1 MIGSGILRRS
11 KRLEKNGISH
21 DRYMEL
27 VYFCKQY
34 KEKKEKLESMALI
47 QGMKYSSMPKTN
59 NVESSAERMA
69 IKRVELKRDIEAIE
83 KTAEEVAP
91 AIKDSLLLNVTQ
103 GITYTYFNLPCGKNY
118 FYRCRRNFFN
128 KLAEKV

>member
-1 MIGSGILRRS
+1 
-11 KRLEKNGISH
+11 
-21 DRYMEL
+21 
-27 VYFCKQY
+27 
-34 KEKKEKLESMALI
+34 MALI

-103 GITYTYFNLPCGKNY
+103 GITYTYFNLPC
-118 FYRCRRNFFN
+118 
-128 KLAEKV
+128 

>member
-1 MIGSGILRRS
+1 
-11 KRLEKNGISH
+11 
-21 DRYMEL
+21 
-27 VYFCKQY
+27 
-34 KEKKEKLESMALI
+34 
-47 QGMKYSSMPKTN
+47 MKYSSMPKTN

>member
-1 MIGSGILRRS
+1 MRRS

-47 QGMKYSSMPKTN
+47 QGMKYSSMPKAN
-59 NVESSAERMA
+59 NIESLAERTA
-69 IKRVELKRDIEAIE
+69 LKRVELKRDIEAIE

-91 AIKDSLLLNVTQ
+91 AIKESLLLNVTQ

>member
-11 KRLEKNGISH
+11 KKLEKNGISH

-83 KTAEEVAP
+83 KTAEEV
-91 AIKDSLLLNVTQ
+91 
-103 GITYTYFNLPCGKNY
+103 
-118 FYRCRRNFFN
+118 
-128 KLAEKV
+128 